1 MMFLQHKPLAL
12 AFLIIAGVA
21 GERQS
26 FSRTWKGLF
35 RLWHRS
41 VLSYGTAEIQIDELE
56 FQDLFKS
63 NEVSRKTNNCG
74 EKNMTSGNKHPEYG
88 NMNAEVSSLR
98 NVCVKS
104 LEVWQYC
111 CGWIRELDEEDMNII
126 WIILTSSVVL
136 AECFYCVAH
145 VWYCHNCVS
154 CLCIAYYT
162 WCVTLIETTCY
173 NDILLIIDTALFIII
188 WKTGW

>member
-1 MMFLQHKPLAL
+1 MFLQHKPLAL

-104 LEVWQYC
+104 LEV
-111 CGWIRELDEEDMNII
+111 
-126 WIILTSSVVL
+126 
-136 AECFYCVAH
+136 
-145 VWYCHNCVS
+145 
-154 CLCIAYYT
+154 
-162 WCVTLIETTCY
+162 
-173 NDILLIIDTALFIII
+173 
-188 WKTGW
+188 